1 MIAVSPEWMVAYNR
15 FNCFYSPE
23 GKKYQMAKD
32 WRIPV
37 VNVLWL
43 SDLILGHMDALKL
56 PIHNKYLQVGHGDE
70 FVMDMNKVQ
79 HLLSKTTV

>member
-1 MIAVSPEWMVAYNR
+1 
-15 FNCFYSPE
+15 
-23 GKKYQMAKD
+23 MAKD

-70 FVMDMNKVQ
+70 FVMDMSKVQ
-79 HLLSKTTV
+79 HLLGKIKVQHLLGKIKVQH

>member
-1 MIAVSPEWMVAYNR
+1 MKAFLFSPDGV
-15 FNCFYSPE
+15 
-23 GKKYQMAKD
+23 KYQKAKE

-56 PIHNKYLQVGHGDE
+56 PIHNRYLQVGQGDE
-70 FVMDMNKVQ
+70 FQMDINKVH
-79 HLLSKTTV
+79 HLMCKIYHVI